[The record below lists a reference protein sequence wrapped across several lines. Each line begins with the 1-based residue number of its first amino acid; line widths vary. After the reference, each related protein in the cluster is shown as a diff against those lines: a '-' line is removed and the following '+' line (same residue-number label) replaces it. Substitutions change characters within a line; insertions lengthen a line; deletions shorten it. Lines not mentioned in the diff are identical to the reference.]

1 MGRGFIRWLSSNH
14 SFPARMRRIVLTAL
28 RRRNIAVLLYN
39 DPGRSEVFGLID
51 RVKHERDMLLGD
63 TEAYQIHMAVKR
75 TAKLPGDIAEVG
87 VYQGG
92 SAMLICKAKGEKH
105 LHLFD
110 TFEGIPSVQKIDKFR
125 EGQFASQLEDTQS
138 YLKDET
144 NVHFYKGIFPDT
156 AQPIEGKTFSF
167 VHLDVDTYESTKGCI
182 EFFFPRMNRGGVII
196 SHDYIPAR
204 GVRKAFDDFF
214 TDRPEP
220 IIEMS
225 GTQCLIVKTD

>member
-1 MGRGFIRWLSSNH
+1 MGLGFIGWLSSNR
-14 SFPARMRRIVLTAL
+14 SLPARLRRCILTKL

-39 DPGRSEVFGLID
+39 DAERSRVFQLID

-63 TEAYQIHMAVKR
+63 TEAYQVHMAVKA
-75 TAKLPGDIAEVG
+75 TAKISGDIAEVG

-92 SAMLICKAKGEKH
+92 SAMLICEAKGEKH

-110 TFEGIPSVQKIDKFR
+110 TFEGIPSIQKIDKFR
-125 EGQFASQLEDTQS
+125 EGQFASQLDDTQN
-138 YLKDET
+138 YLKDEM

-156 AQPIEGKTFSF
+156 AGPIEGNYFSF

-182 EFFFPRMNRGGVII
+182 EFFYPRMNKGGVII
-196 SHDYIPAR
+196 SHDYIPAK
-204 GVRKAFDDFF
+204 GVRKAFDEFF
-214 TDRPEP
+214 ADKPEP

-225 GTQCLIVKTD
+225 GTQCLIVKT